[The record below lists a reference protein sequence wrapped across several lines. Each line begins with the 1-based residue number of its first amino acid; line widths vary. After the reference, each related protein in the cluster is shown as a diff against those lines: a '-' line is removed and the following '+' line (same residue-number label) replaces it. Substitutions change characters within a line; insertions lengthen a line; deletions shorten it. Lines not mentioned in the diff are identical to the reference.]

1 MPKRRLPVFMGII
14 VNLQYKQLLVAVFL
28 WLHGEITLAGDSMTQ
43 GWMLSDSK
51 PMESGN
57 SIRQANDDSAK
68 PSIHDYTRG
77 EVLYNIP
84 DAQMVDK
91 EGNDVELR
99 QLIDYGGPVMMQFIF
114 ATCST
119 ICPVLS
125 ASFASAQ
132 PELDAL
138 AGGQY
143 RLISISIDP
152 EQDTPERLDMYAK
165 RFKAGKN
172 WHFLT
177 GNRNDIVKI
186 LKAFDASYTGNN
198 KMYHKSLTFMRSAP
212 GANWLRIEGLL
223 SKNEIV
229 AEYKSLIVIV

>member
-1 MPKRRLPVFMGII
+1 MGTTVSLLYKR
-14 VNLQYKQLLVAVFL
+14 LLGAAF
-28 WLHGEITLAGDSMTQ
+28 WLLCSEAAFADGMIQ
-43 GWMLSDSK
+43 GWALSDPK
-51 PMESGN
+51 PMESGAPIGQ
-57 SIRQANDDSAK
+57 SGDDSAK
-68 PSIHDYTRG
+68 PSVHDYARS
-77 EVLYNIP
+77 EALYSLP
-84 DAQMVDK
+84 DVQMVDK
-91 EGNDVELR
+91 EGNDIELR
-99 QLIDYGGPVMMQFIF
+99 QLIDYGGPVMVQFIF

-152 EQDTPERLDMYAK
+152 EQDTPERLRAYAE

-177 GNRNDIVKI
+177 GRRDDVIKI
-186 LKAFDASYTGNN
+186 LKAFDASYAGNN
-198 KMYHKSLTFMRSAP
+198 KMYHKSLTFMRSGP
-212 GANWLRIEGLL
+212 GASWLRIEGLL

-229 AEYKSLIVIV
+229 AEYKSLIASPGQAKN